1 MQCIYGSEDDETAC
15 TRLPKD
21 KGFSLLVHPGGH
33 HFNDDY
39 KPVARDILDHIAP
52 SASASTEVE
61 AQATP

>member
-1 MQCIYGSEDDETAC
+1 MAEADTVRGQLQAAF
-15 TRLPKD
+15 PKD